1 MISELKI
8 FFLDIFHNL
17 SQTIII
23 SDNRNLREKLNKCHV
38 TIGLAFPSFY

>member
-8 FFLDIFHNL
+8 FFKDIFHNL
-17 SQTIII
+17 SQMIII
-23 SDNRNLREKLNKCHV
+23 DNRNLRGKLNKCHV